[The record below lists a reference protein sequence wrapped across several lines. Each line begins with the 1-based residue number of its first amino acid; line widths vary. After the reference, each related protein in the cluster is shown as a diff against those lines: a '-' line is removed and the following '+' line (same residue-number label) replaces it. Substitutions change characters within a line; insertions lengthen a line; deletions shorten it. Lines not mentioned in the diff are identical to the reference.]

1 MKQTE
6 LKLNQDEKKITVNW
20 YAVSLLE
27 AFPGGS
33 AVKNPPGN
41 AADVGLVPVSGRLPG
56 GGNGNPLQY
65 SCQENLTDGGNWQAT
80 GRGVAKCWTQLSD

>member
-65 SCQENLTDGGNWQAT
+65 SCQENSMYRGPWQTTA
-80 GRGVAKCWTQLSD
+80 REVAKS

>member
-65 SCQENLTDGGNWQAT
+65 SCQENSMDGGAWQAIVH
-80 GRGVAKCWTQLSD
+80 GVSKSQI

>member
-65 SCQENLTDGGNWQAT
+65 SCQENPMDRGAWQAT
-80 GRGVAKCWTQLSD
+80 VHGVTKELDTTY